1 MKKRFLILSLF
12 MFLLVPVVV
21 FFSGCSNPDPE
32 KIKLNMFNAL
42 GKCVYLC
49 IIMQNK
55 N

>member
-1 MKKRFLILSLF
+1 MLKLWS
-12 MFLLVPVVV
+12 
-21 FFSGCSNPDPE
+21 FFIE
-32 KIKLNMFNAL
+32 KLNMFNAL